1 MREKRKKKK
10 VEKEKIEF
18 QIELYQ
24 KTIILMENVNVFE
37 NDSDKKKNKGGMVH
51 MQSINEIIRT
61 MLEDDYLK
69 KSSICI
75 NKLIIDSLKDKIIYN
90 YNYRVIKDYYVGHL
104 NEFVF
109 LVNNIDENTNE
120 KSE

>member
-1 MREKRKKKK
+1 
-10 VEKEKIEF
+10 
-18 QIELYQ
+18 
-24 KTIILMENVNVFE
+24 MENVNVFE

-90 YNYRVIKDYYVGHL
+90 YNYRVIKDYYYDHQS
-104 NEFVF
+104 EFVF
-109 LVNNIDENTNE
+109 LESNAEEKTNE
-120 KSE
+120 NSEEN